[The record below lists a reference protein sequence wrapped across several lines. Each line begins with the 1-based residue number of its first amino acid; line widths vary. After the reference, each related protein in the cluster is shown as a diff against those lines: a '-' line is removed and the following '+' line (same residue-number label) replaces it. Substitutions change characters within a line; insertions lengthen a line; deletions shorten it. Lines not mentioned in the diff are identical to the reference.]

1 MKVCV
6 FGAGAVGGN
15 LAARM
20 AKGGAGVSVIARGAQ
35 LAAIRTDGITVE
47 WQGDTLNERV
57 VATDKA
63 DSLGRQDVV
72 VVTLKAPSLAP
83 AAPEIAKL
91 VGPETLVVFAVNG
104 LPWWYRTSDGEGLPE
119 LDPDGIIAAH
129 FPRHQVVGGVI
140 YVACSVSAP
149 GHIILLGPSNGLIL
163 GDPDDG
169 DSARLEPLVAVLR
182 GGGVQ
187 AERTDRIKQ
196 AIWRKLALNIASS
209 PLAVLGGH
217 ALPRL
222 YAEPELAA
230 AAADLLRETAA
241 VAAAEGYS
249 AETDPA
255 GYLNLASQLAH
266 KPSALQDAEAG
277 RPMEIAA
284 LLAAPLAVA
293 RRHHVETPVLGL
305 LTALLRVRQ
314 S

>member
-15 LAARM
+15 LAARL
-20 AKGGAGVSVIARGAQ
+20 AKGGAVVSVVARGPQ
-35 LAAIRTDGITVE
+35 LQAIQADGITVE

-57 VATDKA
+57 IASDKA
-63 DSLGRQDVV
+63 SSLGIQDVV
-72 VVTLKAPSLAP
+72 IVTLKAPSIAS
-83 AAPEIAKL
+83 AAPEIATL
-91 VGPETLVVFAVNG
+91 VGPESLVVFAVNG
-104 LPWWYRTSDGEGLPE
+104 LPWWYRMSDGDGLPM
-119 LDPDGIIAAH
+119 LDPEGVIAAH
-129 FPRHQVVGGVI
+129 FPRQRVVGGVI

-149 GHIILLGPSNGLIL
+149 GHITLLGPSNGLIV
-163 GDPDDG
+163 GNPDG
-169 DSARLEPLVAVLR
+169 GATEKLQPLVEVLKL
-182 GGGVQ
+182 GGVQ
-187 AERTDRIKQ
+187 AERTDNIRE

-217 ALPRL
+217 ALPTIYL
-222 YAEPELAA
+222 EPALAA

-241 VAAAEGYS
+241 IAAADGYS

-255 GYLNLASQLAH
+255 RYLKLASMLPH

-284 LLAAPLAVA
+284 LLEAPLAVA
-293 RRHHVETPVLGL
+293 RKHNVKTPVLSL